1 MKKLLFSSLMLVMA
15 VLTVSAEAIKLEVTP
30 SLENLEHYTVGG
42 TYPVTNATDG
52 NYTTKFWSN
61 AGQAPDQ
68 AVILAL
74 SEATEIGVIKLYFE
88 QQDQP
93 VSADIQISTDNTDWT
108 TIASFTPTDI
118 QTSGSDYIYTC
129 DARGQQAQ
137 YVRLY
142 LTGTTNSWLRLV
154 EFEVYTVD
162 AAKTATP
169 EFNPG
174 STEFSIGTS
183 EAITITSE
191 EGATIYY
198 TLDGTEPTA
207 GSPLSIQ
214 HGETVSVP
222 TDDWTV
228 TTTIKAVAK
237 AGEKEL
243 SDVATATYTV
253 QSPYCQPKVDNNG
266 TDANYVGQI
275 VTLTTTGAQTNAN
288 WMNPN
293 DGSKYNGHVG
303 VIGNTFTAE
312 AGQTVTLNI
321 TSKNTNWGAIR
332 VYVDLNGNFDLT
344 DEGENIARVGTTS
357 DNSDTK
363 AVNQEFT
370 IDAATPAGTYLMR
383 VFYVA
388 RSTTGDVEF
397 NITNPCGTYAQG
409 GYYDFAF
416 NVVESTVVTHT
427 VTVEPAATEE
437 GTVTYSL
444 AEGTETTVDAEQNV
458 SVTDGQTITLTAE
471 AAAGYEF
478 VKWIDGN
485 GADLSTDNPYT
496 YTPTGDVTISA
507 VFTKEVYMVTLE
519 PAATGEGTVEY
530 AITDG
535 EKTAV
540 ASEAA
545 VQVTAG
551 QTITLTATAAT
562 GYKFSK
568 WVDGEG
574 TELSTDNPYTYTPDA
589 DITISAVFARDEATG
604 LSENV
609 ASRFSAIVAGNCIKI
624 SGVPAGEI
632 INVYTVNSVL
642 VASTVAAE
650 GVNEIVVSAQGV
662 LLVKAGSQVVKV
674 MK

>member
-15 VLTVSAEAIKLEVTP
+15 ALTVSAANKLT
-30 SLENLEHYTVGG
+30 G
-42 TYPVTNATDG
+42 TASTNMTQYQSNPITNVTDG
-52 NYTTKFWSN
+52 NISTVFWK
-61 AGQAPDQ
+61 GDKQ
-68 AVILAL
+68 AVGDYILMTFDQ
-74 SEATEIGVIKLYFE
+74 SYNIGVITIVFS
-88 QQDQP
+88 QDGNDKP
-93 VSADIQISTDNTDWT
+93 VNAKIQYSSDNSDWVDVPGGT
-108 TIASFTPTDI
+108 VVSEGSSF
-118 QTSGSDYIYTC
+118 SC
-129 DARGQQAQ
+129 DAGGATAQ

-142 LTGTTNSWLRLV
+142 ITASVDNWLKIA
-154 EFEVYTVD
+154 EFEVYEVD
-162 AAKTATP
+162 VTKTATP
-169 EFNPG
+169 VFNPV
-174 STEFSIGTS
+174 STTFDIGA
-183 EAITITSE
+183 EGKVTITSE

-207 GSPLSIQ
+207 DSPLSIQ
-214 HGETVSVP
+214 HGETVPVP

-237 AGEKEL
+237 AEDKEL
-243 SDVATATYTV
+243 SNVATATYMV
-253 QSPYCQPKVDNNG
+253 QSPYCQPIVPNNG
-266 TDANYVGQI
+266 TNASYVGQI
-275 VTLTTTGAQTNAN
+275 VTLTTTGAQVDAN
-288 WMNPN
+288 WTNPKTEN
-293 DGSKYNGHVG
+293 YNGHVG

-332 VYVDLNGNFDLT
+332 VYADLNGNQVF
-344 DEGENIARVGTTS
+344 DEGENIARVGTTT
-357 DNSDTK
+357 DASDTK
-363 AVNQEFT
+363 SVNQEFT

-388 RSTTGDVEF
+388 RSTDGDVEF
-397 NITNPCGTYAQG
+397 NIMDPCGTYAQG

-416 NVVESTVVTHT
+416 NVVEPTVVTHT
-427 VTVEPAATEE
+427 VT
-437 GTVTYSL
+437 
-444 AEGTETTVDAEQNV
+444 
-458 SVTDGQTITLTAE
+458 
-471 AAAGYEF
+471 
-478 VKWIDGN
+478 
-485 GADLSTDNPYT
+485 
-496 YTPTGDVTISA
+496 
-507 VFTKEVYMVTLE
+507 LE
-519 PAATGEGTVEY
+519 PAAIGEGTVEY
-530 AITDG
+530 AIADG
-535 EKTAV
+535 EETAV

-562 GYKFSK
+562 GYKFTK
-568 WVDGEG
+568 WVDGNS
-574 TELSTDNPYTYTPDA
+574 TQLSTDNPFVYTPDA

-650 GVNEIVVSAQGV
+650 GVNEIVVPAQGV

>member
-15 VLTVSAEAIKLEVTP
+15 VLTVSAEATKLTATA
-30 SLENLEHYTVGG
+30 STNMS
-42 TYPVTNATDG
+42 TYGSNYIQNVTDG
-52 NYTTKFWSN
+52 NSSTVFYSN
-61 AGQAPDQ
+61 GNQEAGQY
-68 AVILAL
+68 ILL
-74 SEATEIGVIKLYFE
+74 TL
-88 QQDQP
+88 
-93 VSADIQISTDNTDWT
+93 DNTYQIG
-108 TIASFTPTDI
+108 TITVVFSTGDKPFASKIQYSTNNNTWNDVTDG
-118 QTSGSDYIYTC
+118 TVDASGSSFSC
-129 DARGQQAQ
+129 DARGVDAQ

-142 LTGTTNSWLRLV
+142 LTEGAGSWLQIA

-162 AAKTATP
+162 VTKTATP

-174 STEFSIGTS
+174 SKEFEMGESGATTG
-183 EAITITSE
+183 ITITSE

-198 TLDGTEPTA
+198 TLDGTEPTID
-207 GSPLSIQ
+207 SQSIQ
-214 HGETVSVP
+214 HGGTVSVP
-222 TDDWTV
+222 IDDWTV
-228 TTTIKAVAK
+228 TTTIKAVAQ
-237 AGEKEL
+237 AGDKEL
-243 SDVATATYTV
+243 SNVVTATYTV
-253 QSPYCQPKVDNNG
+253 ASPYCQPVVSTNG
-266 TDANYVGQI
+266 TGTSYVGQI
-275 VTLTTTGAQTNAN
+275 VTLTTEGANVDAN
-288 WMNPN
+288 WTNPKT
-293 DGSKYNGHVG
+293 DKYNGHVG

-332 VYVDLNGNFDLT
+332 VYVDLNGNQTF

-388 RSTTGDVEF
+388 RSTTDDVEF
-397 NITNPCGTYAQG
+397 NITDPCGTYAQG

-416 NVVESTVVTHT
+416 NVVEPTVVTHT
-427 VTVEPAATEE
+427 VTVEPAAT
-437 GTVTYSL
+437 
-444 AEGTETTVDAEQNV
+444 
-458 SVTDGQTITLTAE
+458 
-471 AAAGYEF
+471 
-478 VKWIDGN
+478 
-485 GADLSTDNPYT
+485 
-496 YTPTGDVTISA
+496 
-507 VFTKEVYMVTLE
+507 
-519 PAATGEGTVEY
+519 GEGTVEY
-530 AITDG
+530 AIADG

-540 ASEAA
+540 DSEAA

-562 GYKFSK
+562 GYTFSK
-568 WVDGEG
+568 WVDGVG
-574 TELSTDNPYTYTPDA
+574 TELSTANPYTYTPTA
-589 DITISAVFARDEATG
+589 DITISAEFAKDEATG

-609 ASRFSAIVAGNCIKI
+609 ASRFSAVAMGNCVKV
-624 SGVPAGEI
+624 SGVPAGET

-650 GVNEIVVSAQGV
+650 GVNEIVVPAQGV

>member
-1 MKKLLFSSLMLVMA
+1 MLVMA

-61 AGQAPDQ
+61 AGQAPGQ

-174 STEFSIGTS
+174 STTFEVGA
-183 EAITITSE
+183 EGNVTITSE
-191 EGATIYY
+191 YGATIYY
-198 TLDGTEPTA
+198 TLDGTAPTA
-207 GSPLSIQ
+207 ESQLFIQ
-214 HGETVSVP
+214 SGGTVPVP

-228 TTTIKAVAK
+228 TTTINAVAQVD
-237 AGEKEL
+237 GKEL

-253 QSPYCQPKVDNNG
+253 TSPYCQPTVTNNG
-266 TDANYVGQI
+266 TNAKYVGQI
-275 VTLTTTGAQTNAN
+275 VTLTTTGAQVDAN
-288 WMNPN
+288 WTNPKTEN
-293 DGSKYNGHVG
+293 YNGHVG

-312 AGQTVTLNI
+312 AGQIVTLNI
-321 TSKNTNWGAIR
+321 TSKNANWGAIR
-332 VYVDLNGNFDLT
+332 VYVDLNGNQTF

-388 RSTTGDVEF
+388 RSNNPEWSSTE
-397 NITNPCGTYAQG
+397 PCGTYSEG

-416 NVVESTVVTHT
+416 NVVEPTVVTHT
-427 VTVEPAATEE
+427 VTVEPAAT
-437 GTVTYSL
+437 
-444 AEGTETTVDAEQNV
+444 
-458 SVTDGQTITLTAE
+458 
-471 AAAGYEF
+471 
-478 VKWIDGN
+478 
-485 GADLSTDNPYT
+485 
-496 YTPTGDVTISA
+496 
-507 VFTKEVYMVTLE
+507 
-519 PAATGEGTVEY
+519 GEGTVEY
-530 AITDG
+530 AIADG

-540 ASEAA
+540 ADANA
-545 VQVTAG
+545 TVQVTDG
-551 QTITLTATAAT
+551 QTIALTATAAT

-574 TELSTDNPYTYTPDA
+574 TELSTDNPFVYTPDA

-604 LSENV
+604 LLENV
-609 ASRFSAIVAGNCIKI
+609 ASRFSAIVAGNCIKV

-650 GVNEIVVSAQGV
+650 GVNEIVVPAQGV

>member
-15 VLTVSAEAIKLEVTP
+15 VLTVSAEATKLTATA
-30 SLENLEHYTVGG
+30 STNMS
-42 TYPVTNATDG
+42 TYGSNYIQNVTDG
-52 NYTTKFWSN
+52 NSSTVFYSN
-61 AGQAPDQ
+61 GNQEAGQY
-68 AVILAL
+68 ILL
-74 SEATEIGVIKLYFE
+74 TLDNTYQIGTITVVFSTGDKPFA
-88 QQDQP
+88 
-93 VSADIQISTDNTDWT
+93 SKIQYSTDNNTWNDVTDGT
-108 TIASFTPTDI
+108 VDA
-118 QTSGSDYIYTC
+118 SGSSFSC
-129 DARGQQAQ
+129 DARGVDAR

-142 LTGTTNSWLRLV
+142 LTEGAGSWLQIA

-162 AAKTATP
+162 VTKTATP

-174 STEFSIGTS
+174 SKEFEMGESGATTG
-183 EAITITSE
+183 ITITSE

-198 TLDGTEPTA
+198 TLDGTEPTID
-207 GSPLSIQ
+207 SQSIQ
-214 HGETVSVP
+214 HGGTVSVP
-222 TDDWTV
+222 IDDWTV

-237 AGEKEL
+237 AGYKEL
-243 SDVATATYTV
+243 SNVATATYMV
-253 QSPYCQPKVDNNG
+253 QSPYCQPNVPTNG
-266 TDANYVGQI
+266 TNASYVGQI
-275 VTLTTTGAQTNAN
+275 VTLTTTGAQVNAN
-288 WMNPN
+288 WSNPK
-293 DGSKYNGHVG
+293 DGTTGDDFDNRLNGYVG

-321 TSKNTNWGAIR
+321 TSVNTNWGAIR
-332 VYVDLNGNFDLT
+332 VYVDLNGNQIFD
-344 DEGENIARVGTTS
+344 DGENIARVGTTT

-370 IDAATPAGTYLMR
+370 IDAATQPGIYLMR

-397 NITNPCGTYAQG
+397 NITDPCGTYAQG

-416 NVVESTVVTHT
+416 NVVEPTVVTHT
-427 VTVEPAATEE
+427 VTVEPAAT
-437 GTVTYSL
+437 
-444 AEGTETTVDAEQNV
+444 
-458 SVTDGQTITLTAE
+458 
-471 AAAGYEF
+471 
-478 VKWIDGN
+478 
-485 GADLSTDNPYT
+485 
-496 YTPTGDVTISA
+496 
-507 VFTKEVYMVTLE
+507 
-519 PAATGEGTVEY
+519 GEGTVEY
-530 AITDG
+530 AIADG

-540 ASEAA
+540 DSEAA

-568 WVDGEG
+568 WVNGEG
-574 TELSTDNPYTYTPDA
+574 TELSTDNPFVYTPDA

-604 LSENV
+604 LLENV
-609 ASRFSAIVAGNCIKI
+609 ASRFSAIVAGNCIKV

-650 GVNEIVVSAQGV
+650 GVNEIVVPAQGV

>member
-15 VLTVSAEAIKLEVTP
+15 ALTVSAANKLTATA
-30 SLENLEHYTVGG
+30 S
-42 TYPVTNATDG
+42 TNMKQYESNPITNVTDG
-52 NYTTKFWSN
+52 NNSTIFWKN
-61 AGQAPDQ
+61 GAQAQGDY
-68 AVILAL
+68 ILLTLGA
-74 SEATEIGVIKLYFE
+74 SYQIGNINLVF
-88 QQDQP
+88 
-93 VSADIQISTDNTDWT
+93 SADGNDKPVNAKIQYSSDNSDWMDVPGGTVSTEGS
-108 TIASFTPTDI
+108 SF
-118 QTSGSDYIYTC
+118 SC
-129 DARGQQAQ
+129 DAGGATAQ

-142 LTGTTNSWLRLV
+142 ITAPASNWLKIA
-154 EFEVYTVD
+154 EFEVYEVD
-162 AAKTATP
+162 VTKTATP
-169 EFNPG
+169 VFNPV
-174 STEFSIGTS
+174 STTFDIGA
-183 EAITITSE
+183 EGKVTITSE

-207 GSPLSIQ
+207 DSPLSIK

-237 AGEKEL
+237 AEDKEL
-243 SDVATATYTV
+243 SNVATATYMV
-253 QSPYCQPKVDNNG
+253 QSPYCQPNVPTNG
-266 TDANYVGQI
+266 TNASYVGQI
-275 VTLTTTGAQTNAN
+275 VTLTTTGAQVDAN
-288 WMNPN
+288 WTNPKTE
-293 DGSKYNGHVG
+293 DYNGHVG

-312 AGQTVTLNI
+312 AGQIVTLNI

-332 VYVDLNGNFDLT
+332 VYVDLNGNFSLT

-388 RSTTGDVEF
+388 RSTVGDVEF
-397 NITNPCGTYAQG
+397 NITDPCGEYAQG

-416 NVVESTVVTHT
+416 NVVEPTVVTHT
-427 VTVEPAATEE
+427 VTVEPAAT
-437 GTVTYSL
+437 
-444 AEGTETTVDAEQNV
+444 
-458 SVTDGQTITLTAE
+458 
-471 AAAGYEF
+471 
-478 VKWIDGN
+478 
-485 GADLSTDNPYT
+485 
-496 YTPTGDVTISA
+496 
-507 VFTKEVYMVTLE
+507 
-519 PAATGEGTVEY
+519 GEGTVEY
-530 AITDG
+530 AIADG

-540 ASEAA
+540 DSEAA

-568 WVDGEG
+568 WVNGEG
-574 TELSTDNPYTYTPDA
+574 TELSTDNPFVYTPDA

-604 LSENV
+604 LLENV
-609 ASRFSAIVAGNCIKI
+609 ASRFSAIVAGNCIKV

-650 GVNEIVVSAQGV
+650 GVNEIVVPAQGV

>member
-15 VLTVSAEAIKLEVTP
+15 VLTVSAEATKLEVTP
-30 SLENLEHYTVGG
+30 SLENLAHYTVGG

-61 AGQAPDQ
+61 AGQAPGQ

-93 VSADIQISTDNTDWT
+93 VSADIQISTDNKDWT
-108 TIASFTPTDI
+108 TVASFTPTDI

-142 LTGTTNSWLRLV
+142 LTGTTGSWLRLV
-154 EFEVYTVD
+154 EFEVYEVD
-162 AAKTATP
+162 VTKTATP
-169 EFNPG
+169 AFNPE

-183 EAITITSE
+183 EDITITSE

-198 TLDGTEPTA
+198 TLDGTEPKA
-207 GSPLSIQ
+207 ESSLSIQ
-214 HGETVSVP
+214 SGGTVSVP
-222 TDDWTV
+222 TDDWTIS
-228 TTTIKAVAK
+228 TTIKAVAK
-237 AGEKEL
+237 AGDKEL
-243 SDVATATYTV
+243 SNVVTATYTV
-253 QSPYCQPKVDNNG
+253 ASPYCQPVVSTNG
-266 TDANYVGQI
+266 TGTSYVGQI
-275 VTLTTTGAQTNAN
+275 VKLTTTGANMDAN
-288 WMNPN
+288 WTNPKTEN
-293 DGSKYNGHVG
+293 YNGHVG

-332 VYVDLNGNFDLT
+332 VYADLNGNQVF
-344 DEGENIARVGTTS
+344 DEGENIARVGTT
-357 DNSDTK
+357 DDGSDTK
-363 AVNQEFT
+363 SVNQAFT
-370 IDAATPAGTYLMR
+370 IDAATQPGIYLMR

-388 RSTTGDVEF
+388 RSTVNDVEF
-397 NITNPCGTYAQG
+397 NITDPCGTYAQG

-416 NVVESTVVTHT
+416 NVVEATVVTHT
-427 VTVEPAATEE
+427 VTLTLPDAA
-437 GTVTYSL
+437 
-444 AEGTETTVDAEQNV
+444 
-458 SVTDGQTITLTAE
+458 
-471 AAAGYEF
+471 
-478 VKWIDGN
+478 
-485 GADLSTDNPYT
+485 
-496 YTPTGDVTISA
+496 
-507 VFTKEVYMVTLE
+507 
-519 PAATGEGTVEY
+519 EGTVEY
-530 AITDG
+530 AVADDA
-535 EKTAV
+535 KTAV
-540 ASEAA
+540 DSEAA

-551 QTITLTATAAT
+551 QTITLTATAAI

-574 TELSTDNPYTYTPDA
+574 TELSTDNPFVYTPDA

-650 GVNEIVVSAQGV
+650 GVNEIVVPAQGV

>member
-15 VLTVSAEAIKLEVTP
+15 VLTVSAEATKLEVTP
-30 SLENLEHYTVGG
+30 SLENLAHYTVGG

-61 AGQAPDQ
+61 AGQAPGQ

-93 VSADIQISTDNTDWT
+93 VSADIQISTDNKDWT
-108 TIASFTPTDI
+108 TVASFTPTDI

-142 LTGTTNSWLRLV
+142 LTGTTDSWLRLV

-162 AAKTATP
+162 VTKTATP

-174 STEFSIGTS
+174 SKEFEMGESGATTG
-183 EAITITSE
+183 ITITSE
-191 EGATIYY
+191 EGAIIYY

-207 GSPLSIQ
+207 DSPLSIQ

-237 AGEKEL
+237 AEDKEL
-243 SDVATATYTV
+243 SNVATATYMV
-253 QSPYCQPKVDNNG
+253 QSPYCQPNVPTNG
-266 TDANYVGQI
+266 TNASYVGQI
-275 VTLTTTGAQTNAN
+275 VTLTTTGAQVDAN
-288 WMNPN
+288 WTNPKTEN
-293 DGSKYNGHVG
+293 YNGHVG

-321 TSKNTNWGAIR
+321 TSKNANWGAIR
-332 VYVDLNGNFDLT
+332 VYVDLNGNQTF

-370 IDAATPAGTYLMR
+370 IDAATQPGIYLMR

-388 RSTTGDVEF
+388 RSTTDDVEF
-397 NITNPCGTYAQG
+397 NITDPCGTYAQG

-416 NVVESTVVTHT
+416 NVVEPTVVTHT
-427 VTVEPAATEE
+427 VTVEPAAT
-437 GTVTYSL
+437 
-444 AEGTETTVDAEQNV
+444 
-458 SVTDGQTITLTAE
+458 
-471 AAAGYEF
+471 
-478 VKWIDGN
+478 
-485 GADLSTDNPYT
+485 
-496 YTPTGDVTISA
+496 
-507 VFTKEVYMVTLE
+507 
-519 PAATGEGTVEY
+519 GEGTVEY
-530 AITDG
+530 AIADG

-540 ASEAA
+540 DSEAA

-562 GYKFSK
+562 GYTFSK
-568 WVDGEG
+568 WVNGEG
-574 TELSTDNPYTYTPDA
+574 AELSTENPYTYTPDA

-604 LSENV
+604 LLENV
-609 ASRFSAIVAGNCIKI
+609 ASRFSAIVAGNCIKV

-642 VASTVAAE
+642 FASTVAAE
-650 GVNEIVVSAQGV
+650 GVNEIVVPAQGV

-674 MK
+674 IK

>member
-15 VLTVSAEAIKLEVTP
+15 ALTVSAEAIKLEVTP

-61 AGQAPDQ
+61 AGQAPGQ

-93 VSADIQISTDNTDWT
+93 VSADIQISTDNADWT

-228 TTTIKAVAK
+228 TTTIKAIAQ
-237 AGEKEL
+237 AEGKEL
-243 SDVATATYTV
+243 SNVTTATYTV
-253 QSPYCQPKVDNNG
+253 TSPYCQPTVTNNG
-266 TDANYVGQI
+266 TNAKYVGQI
-275 VTLTTTGAQTNAN
+275 VKLTTTGAQTDAD
-288 WMNPN
+288 WTNPN
-293 DGSKYNGHVG
+293 TENYNGHVG

-321 TSKNTNWGAIR
+321 TSKNTTWGAIR
-332 VYVDLNGNFDLT
+332 VYADLNGNFSLT
-344 DEGENIARVGTTS
+344 DDGENIARVGETT
-357 DNSDTK
+357 DGSDTK
-363 AVNQEFT
+363 SVNQEFT

-388 RSTTGDVEF
+388 RGNNSEWSSTA
-397 NITNPCGTYAQG
+397 PCGTYTEG

-416 NVVESTVVTHT
+416 NVVEATVAPHT
-427 VTVEPAATEE
+427 VTLRPAATEE
-437 GTVTYSL
+437 GTV
-444 AEGTETTVDAEQNV
+444 
-458 SVTDGQTITLTAE
+458 
-471 AAAGYEF
+471 
-478 VKWIDGN
+478 
-485 GADLSTDNPYT
+485 
-496 YTPTGDVTISA
+496 
-507 VFTKEVYMVTLE
+507 
-519 PAATGEGTVEY
+519 EY
-530 AITDG
+530 AIADG

-540 ASEAA
+540 DTEAA
-545 VQVTAG
+545 VQVTDG

-562 GYKFSK
+562 GYTFSK
-568 WVDGEG
+568 WVDGVG
-574 TELSTDNPYTYTPDA
+574 AELSTANPYIYTPDA
-589 DITISAVFARDEATG
+589 DITISAVFAKDETTG
-604 LSENV
+604 LSENA
-609 ASRFSAIVAGNCIKI
+609 ASRFSAIVAGNCVKV
-624 SGVPAGEI
+624 SGVPAGET

-650 GVNEIVVSAQGV
+650 GVNEIVVPAQGV